1 MLASGGMLWASLVFL
16 GARVMYRYE
25 SEPGAPGA
33 PPSTWPSG
41 SSISPSNGKFTLVM
55 LLHPDCPCSRASLVQ
70 LDRLIA
76 RVPEA
81 LAAIVLFSKPE
92 SQESEIRASELWEK
106 ASGMH
111 GVSVI
116 FDYRGLETGRFG
128 GYVSGQTMLY
138 GPDRRL
144 VFSGGVTSSRGHE
157 GDSAGMDALM
167 LAVRG
172 TARVI
177 ATAPVFGCALS
188 SSTGVSTNQ

>member
-1 MLASGGMLWASLVFL
+1 
-16 GARVMYRYE
+16 
-25 SEPGAPGA
+25 
-33 PPSTWPSG
+33 
-41 SSISPSNGKFTLVM
+41 M

-70 LDRLIA
+70 LDHLIA
-76 RVPEA
+76 RFPEA

-92 SQESEIRASELWEK
+92 SQESEIRASALWKK

-128 GYVSGQTMLY
+128 GHVSGQTMLY

-144 VFSGGVTSSRGHE
+144 VFSGGVTSNRGHE

-167 LAVRG
+167 LALRG
-172 TARVI
+172 TPKAI
-177 ATAPVFGCALS
+177 AIAPVFGCALS
-188 SSTGVSTNQ
+188 NSAGISRNQ